1 MLFDKRRA
9 YNCALFR
16 SMSDPFNPVKW
27 QNKDLYYPV
36 AHLTGV
42 NFSDITIGSILTIEM
57 DGLSGAEH
65 NLTLRCEVVD
75 PKLVLC
81 KPGVALGSKLSYI
94 FSSNKTVHYS
104 KISIF

>member
-27 QNKDLYYPV
+27 KNKDLYYPV

-42 NFSDITIGSILTIEM
+42 NFSDVKTGSIVTIDM
-57 DGLSGAEH
+57 DGLNGAESQ
-65 NLTLRCEVVD
+65 LMLRCEVLD

-81 KPGVALGSKLSYI
+81 KPGDALVRKI
-94 FSSNKTVHYS
+94 FKFFF
-104 KISIF
+104 KIM